1 MTSIRNN
8 FVWIIPV
15 VMILFNSCKD
25 PHEYRVD
32 SQFTDYLQRFETE
45 AASRGHFYNVQ
56 KDGLIIEFANLTN
69 NRVGLTHFETPIRI
83 EVDKTYWS
91 EVSQTSGADMMK
103 EGLLFHELGHG
114 LLGRQHLND
123 TLVNGDW
130 KSIMC
135 GGTKV
140 RNRSWNINYH
150 GVRRKYYIDELF
162 DVNTTPPDISK
173 IVMPVDTTGFKSV
186 YQRNFNDTTQ
196 LIWKVLDDPQY
207 KTSMYNG
214 WYKFQSKVDLTYL
227 IFATLTNPVSITSDF
242 SYELILNYPKADT
255 NYSVDN
261 QYGIVFGPV
270 PNNSDGLKDPVEYFT
285 INNNQKMF
293 MGNRAWYSYF
303 TEIYEKSI
311 NITGINKFKVVKIGT
326 YLYYFVNNSYC
337 YMNEIEAASE
347 INDFGFIVPPMGT
360 VLIDNLKISQKSKSG
375 VIQQVIKQNNPV
387 KIKMQLVDKLFH
399 PVSIE
404 K

>member
-1 MTSIRNN
+1 
-8 FVWIIPV
+8 
-15 VMILFNSCKD
+15 MILNRKNLVWTVFLVLIFFNSCKD

-32 SQFTDYLQRFETE
+32 SSFNEYLNRFETE
-45 AASRGHFYNVQ
+45 AAARGHNFNV
-56 KDGLIIEFANLTN
+56 KTDGLIIEFATLTN

-91 EVSQTSGADMMK
+91 DVSKKSGADMMK
-103 EGLLFHELGHG
+103 EGLIFHELGHG
-114 LLGRQHLND
+114 LLGRQHLNT
-123 TLVNGDW
+123 TLENGDW

-140 RNRSWNINYH
+140 DNRSWNINYH

-162 DVNTTPPDISK
+162 DINTTPPDISK
-173 IVMPVDTTGFKSV
+173 IIMPVDTTGFKSV

-207 KTSMYNG
+207 KTSMDNG

-227 IFATLTNPVSITSDF
+227 IFAALTNPVSISSDF
-242 SYELILNYPKADT
+242 LYELTLNYPKADT

-270 PNNSDGLKDPVEYFT
+270 AKDGLNEPVEYLT
-285 INNNQKMF
+285 INNNQRMF

-303 TEIYEKSI
+303 TELPEKSI
-311 NITGINKFKVVKIGT
+311 VTTGINKLKMVKIGT
-326 YLYYFVNNSYC
+326 YLYYFINNSYC
-337 YMNEIEAASE
+337 YMNEIEAASD
-347 INDFGFIVPPMGT
+347 INEFGFIVPPKGT
-360 VLIDNLKISQKSKSG
+360 VWIDNFKISQKSKSG
-375 VIQQVIKQNNPV
+375 VIQQVLKQNNPV
-387 KIKMQLVDKLFH
+387 KIKMQVVDKLFH
-399 PVSIE
+399 PVSTE
-404 K
+404 R